1 MYRKGSALHRR
12 RSFTRR
18 SVFCGELKISFIWW
32 GIGLAAGLLFAAA
45 LGREA
50 RQTLGQYVQSG
61 MEALTEPRADYFDY
75 FLKRTYA
82 YIRLFLLIWILTFW
96 SRAALG
102 IKIVLGGKGFLQGY
116 AQSAWIFACGVR
128 GILLGAA
135 ALCPH
140 NLLLILWITGI
151 GCLVSWL
158 RTVEKRTRLVIEGG
172 LTFLSAVSVAAV
184 EAYVTPLLI
193 RAAG

>member
-1 MYRKGSALHRR
+1 M
-12 RSFTRR
+12 
-18 SVFCGELKISFIWW
+18 
-32 GIGLAAGLLFAAA
+32 
-45 LGREA
+45 
-50 RQTLGQYVQSG
+50 
-61 MEALTEPRADYFDY
+61 
-75 FLKRTYA
+75 
-82 YIRLFLLIWILTFW
+82 
-96 SRAALG
+96 
-102 IKIVLGGKGFLQGY
+102 LQ
-116 AQSAWIFACGVR
+116 FR
-128 GILLGAA
+128 GILLGMA

-151 GCLVSWL
+151 SCLVSWL